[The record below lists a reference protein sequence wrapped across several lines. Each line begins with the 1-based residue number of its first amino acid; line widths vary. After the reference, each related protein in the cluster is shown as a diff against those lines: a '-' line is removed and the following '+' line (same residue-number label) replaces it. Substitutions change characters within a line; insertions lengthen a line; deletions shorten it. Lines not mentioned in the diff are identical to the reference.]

1 MDIGEADVAEV
12 SVPGKIRRERAQPGR
27 VHLVVIGFGIAPFH
41 ARLGVLR
48 HLRFDG
54 QDGARLGGGFISGV
68 AGQLQHLRDVL
79 HVLIAKLFGFVFV
92 LGVVVAIR
100 QSQSAL
106 AGAADHLLAIFV
118 ILLGTKAKKHARAL
132 AVQMRHFVLKLGE
145 IADRGDALEFR
156 LDGLGA

>member
-1 MDIGEADVAEV
+1 M
-12 SVPGKIRRERAQPGR
+12 
-27 VHLVVIGFGIAPFH
+27 
-41 ARLGVLR
+41 
-48 HLRFDG
+48 
-54 QDGARLGGGFISGV
+54 
-68 AGQLQHLRDVL
+68 L
-79 HVLIAKLFGFVFV
+79 HVLIAKLFGFVVV
-92 LGVVVAIR
+92 LGVVIAVQ

-118 ILLGTKAKKHARAL
+118 ILLGAKAKKHARAL